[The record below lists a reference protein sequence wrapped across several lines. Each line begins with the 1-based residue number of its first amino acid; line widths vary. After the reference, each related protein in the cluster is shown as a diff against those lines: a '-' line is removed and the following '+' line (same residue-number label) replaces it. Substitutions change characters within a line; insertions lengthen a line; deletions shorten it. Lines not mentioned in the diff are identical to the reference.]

1 MTSARPRRGW
11 RLAFER
17 RSAPWI
23 EPLMGW
29 TGGDDTLAQVEL
41 EFPTL
46 EAAVRYARG
55 RGLDYVVQAP
65 PRGAAEAEP
74 GATGSAQAFSDATL
88 ERLRLRHLRESYGAA
103 VGGAANWN
111 EPVGP
116 ESWGSPMD
124 VVRDPTLSAE
134 AKRSILMNWAW
145 TERLIDQATNEGM
158 PENGR
163 PSRLDEV
170 EQALLTLEGRM
181 ERREEANPEIPRAA

>member
-1 MTSARPRRGW
+1 
-11 RLAFER
+11 
-17 RSAPWI
+17 
-23 EPLMGW
+23 MGW

-55 RGLDYVVQAP
+55 QGLNYVVQT
-65 PRGAAEAEP
+65 PRG
-74 GATGSAQAFSDATL
+74 GAGEEESRAPRPAQAFSEATL
-88 ERLRLRHLRESYGAA
+88 ERFGLRHLRETYRAA
-103 VGGAANWN
+103 VDSAANWN

-116 ESWGSPMD
+116 ESWDSPMD
-124 VVRDPTLSAE
+124 VVRDPTLSTE

-145 TERLIDQATNEGM
+145 TEHLIDQATNEGM

-170 EQALLTLEGRM
+170 EQALHTLERRM
-181 ERREEANPEIPRAA
+181 ARGEEENPEIPRAA